1 MNTLGVLRLAF
12 SVADHQMLIAIR
24 QTYHYLCVMILQPI
38 LDNLKISA
46 LNQMQEQ
53 AFAATKNGND
63 ILVLAPTGSGKTLGF
78 LLPVLRNL
86 NKETKGVQCLI
97 LVPSRELALQIEQ
110 VFKQMGSDFKVNCC
124 YGGHPI
130 KTERNNLEQPPAV
143 LIGTPGRIAYHLRHQ
158 NFDESTI
165 TTLVLDEFDKA
176 LEFGFQED
184 MSTIITALLSLKQ
197 RMLTSATP
205 MGDIPAF
212 TGLKNPIEVNFLKD
226 IQIAPDL
233 KLKKVLTTA
242 EDKLDTLFQLICK
255 IGTKTTLIFCNH
267 RETVDRIS
275 DLLIDK
281 DLAHDIFHGGMEQD
295 ERERALLKFRNGSI
309 KILITTDLA
318 ARGLDIPEVEYIIH
332 YQLPYTEDAFLHRN
346 GRTARMNA
354 KGTAYLILAEDEKYP
369 FLKSDIEVENL
380 KGTYKLPQDS
390 IWQTLYISAGK
401 KDKVNKIDIVG
412 LLLKKGG
419 LQKEDVGLIEVKDQS
434 SYVAIKRKMVQS
446 VIRKLTNERI
456 KNKKVKIETA
466 M

>member
-1 MNTLGVLRLAF
+1 
-12 SVADHQMLIAIR
+12 MLEK
-24 QTYHYLCVMILQPI
+24 ILEK
-38 LDNLKISA
+38 LKITA
-46 LNQMQEQ
+46 LNDMQN
-53 AFAATKNGND
+53 AAVGAAKKGGD
-63 ILVLAPTGSGKTLGF
+63 VVLLAPTGSGKTLAF
-78 LLPVLRNL
+78 LLPVLGALENFEKDR
-86 NKETKGVQCLI
+86 VQALI

-110 VFKQMGSDFKVNCC
+110 VFKQMGTGFKVNCC

-130 KTERNNLEQPPAV
+130 KTERNNFEQAPAV
-143 LIGTPGRIAYHLRHQ
+143 LIGTPGRIAYHLRHE
-158 NFDESTI
+158 NFDESGVS
-165 TTLVLDEFDKA
+165 TLVLDEFDKA
-176 LEFGFQED
+176 LEFGFKED
-184 MSTIITALLSLKQ
+184 MSYIIGKLLSLKQ
-197 RMLTSATP
+197 RILTSATA
-205 MGDIPAF
+205 MEEIPDF
-212 TGLKNPIEVNFLKD
+212 TGVKKPVEIDFLKD
-226 IQIAPDL
+226 VKVAPDL

-242 EDKLDTLFQLICK
+242 ADKLDTLFQLICK
-255 IGTKTTLIFCNH
+255 IGNKTTLIFCNH

-318 ARGLDIPEVEYIIH
+318 SRGLDIPEVECIIH

-354 KGTAYLILAEDEKYP
+354 KGTAYLVIADDEKYP
-369 FLKSDIEVENL
+369 FLKSDIETENL
-380 KGTYKLPQDS
+380 KGSFTIPKDS
-390 IWQTLYISAGK
+390 DWQTLYIAAGK

-434 SYVAIKRKMVQS
+434 SYVAIKRKMVPKVLS
-446 VIRKLTNERI
+446 ALSNERI
-456 KNKKVKIETA
+456 KNKKVKIEVA

>member
-1 MNTLGVLRLAF
+1 MMVEKVLG
-12 SVADHQMLIAIR
+12 
-24 QTYHYLCVMILQPI
+24 
-38 LDNLKISA
+38 NLKIAS
-46 LNQMQEQ
+46 LNDMQQ
-53 AFAATKNGND
+53 AAIAAANKGKD
-63 ILVLAPTGSGKTLGF
+63 IVLLAPTGSGKTVGF
-78 LLPVLRNL
+78 LLPVLKNL
-86 NKETKGVQCLI
+86 DAAVKGVQALI

-110 VFKQMGSDFKVNCC
+110 VFKLMGTGFKVNCC
-124 YGGHPI
+124 YGGHPV
-130 KTERNNLEQPPAV
+130 KTEKNNFEQPPAV
-143 LIGTPGRIAYHLRHQ
+143 LIGTPGRIAYHLRKE

-184 MSTIITALLSLKQ
+184 MAYIIGNMRSLSQ
-197 RMLTSATP
+197 RILTSATS
-205 MGDIPAF
+205 MESIPDF
-212 TGLKNPIEVNFLKD
+212 TGVKNEIEINFLKD
-226 IQIAPDL
+226 VKVAPDL
-233 KLKKVLTTA
+233 KLKKISATA
-242 EDKLDTLFQLICK
+242 EDKLDVLFELICK
-255 IGTKTTLIFCNH
+255 IGSNKTTLIFCNH

-318 ARGLDIPEVEYIIH
+318 SRGLDIPEVEYIIH

-354 KGTAYLILAEDEKYP
+354 KGTAYLIMTDEEKYP
-369 FLKSDIEVENL
+369 FIKSTIETEVL
-380 KGTYKLPQDS
+380 KGNYQLPKDS
-390 IWQTLYISAGK
+390 QWQTLYIAAGK

-434 SYVAIKRKMVQS
+434 SYVAVKRSMVPKVLS
-446 VIRKLTNERI
+446 ALSAEKI
-456 KNKKVKIETA
+456 KNKKVKIEVA

>member
-1 MNTLGVLRLAF
+1 
-12 SVADHQMLIAIR
+12 MLEK
-24 QTYHYLCVMILQPI
+24 ILEK
-38 LDNLKISA
+38 LKIMA
-46 LNQMQEQ
+46 LNDMQL
-53 AFAATKNGND
+53 AAVGAAKKGDD
-63 ILVLAPTGSGKTLGF
+63 IVLLAPTGSGKTLAF
-78 LLPVLRNL
+78 LLPILSALENFEKHR
-86 NKETKGVQCLI
+86 VQALI

-110 VFKQMGSDFKVNCC
+110 VFRQMGTGFKVNCC

-130 KTERNNLEQPPAV
+130 KTERNNFEQAPSV
-143 LIGTPGRIAYHLRHQ
+143 LIGTPGRIAYHLRHE
-158 NFDESTI
+158 NFDESGV

-176 LEFGFQED
+176 LEFGFKED
-184 MSTIITALLSLKQ
+184 MSYIIGKLLSLKQ
-197 RMLTSATP
+197 RILTSATA
-205 MGDIPAF
+205 MEEIPDF
-212 TGLKNPIEVNFLKD
+212 TGVKKPVEIDFLKD
-226 IQIAPDL
+226 VKVAPDL

-242 EDKLDTLFQLICK
+242 ADKLDTLFQLICK
-255 IGTKTTLIFCNH
+255 IGNRTTLIFCNH

-275 DLLIDK
+275 DLLIEK

-318 ARGLDIPEVEYIIH
+318 SRGLDIPEVECIIH

-354 KGTAYLILAEDEKYP
+354 KGTAYLVIADDEKYP
-369 FLKSDIEVENL
+369 FLKSDLETENL
-380 KGTYKLPQDS
+380 KGTFNVPKDS
-390 IWQTLYISAGK
+390 DWQTLYIAAGK

-434 SYVAIKRKMVQS
+434 SYVAIKRKMVGEVLS
-446 VIRKLTNERI
+446 ALSNERI
-456 KNKKVKIETA
+456 KNKKVKIEIA

>member
-1 MNTLGVLRLAF
+1 MVEK
-12 SVADHQMLIAIR
+12 
-24 QTYHYLCVMILQPI
+24 ILEK
-38 LDNLKISA
+38 LKITS
-46 LNQMQEQ
+46 LNEMQQ
-53 AFAATKNGND
+53 ASLAATGKGSD
-63 ILVLAPTGSGKTLGF
+63 VVLLAPTGSGKTLGF
-78 LLPVLRNL
+78 LFPLLNNL
-86 NKETKGVQCLI
+86 NADVKGVQALV

-110 VFKQMGSDFKVNCC
+110 VFKQMGTGFKVNCC
-124 YGGHPI
+124 YGGHPV

-143 LIGTPGRIAYHLRHQ
+143 LIGTPGRIAYHLRHE

-165 TTLVLDEFDKA
+165 HTLVLDEFDKA
-176 LEFGFQED
+176 LEFGFQQD
-184 MSTIITALLSLKQ
+184 MAYIIAKLLSLKQ
-197 RMLTSATP
+197 RILTSATA
-205 MGDIPAF
+205 MDQIPDF
-212 TGLKNPIEVNFLKD
+212 TGVKKPVEIDFLKD
-226 IQIAPDL
+226 VKVAPDL

-242 EDKLDTLFQLICK
+242 ADKLDTLFQLICK
-255 IGTKTTLIFCNH
+255 IGNKTTLIFCNH

-318 ARGLDIPEVEYIIH
+318 SRGLDIPEVEYIIH

-354 KGTAYLILAEDEKYP
+354 KGTAYLVIADDEKYP
-369 FLKSDIEVENL
+369 FLKADIETENL
-380 KGTYKLPQDS
+380 KGNFDLPKDS
-390 IWQTLYISAGK
+390 QWQTLYIAAGK

-419 LQKEDVGLIEVKDQS
+419 LEKDDVGLIEVKDTA
-434 SYVAIKRKMVQS
+434 SYVAVKRKMVGR
-446 VIRKLTNERI
+446 VLAALTNEKI
-456 KNKKVKIETA
+456 KNKKVKIEVA